1 MHENY
6 NFLKEVQP
14 QLEDNKN
21 LEEDDFY
28 DTMAYYYEKY
38 DKASWTILWS

>member
-14 QLEDNKN
+14 HVEDNKN
-21 LEEDDFY
+21 LEDDFY
-28 DTMAYYYEKY
+28 DTMAYYYGKY
-38 DKASWTILWS
+38 DKAS

>member
-14 QLEDNKN
+14 HVEDNKN

-28 DTMAYYYEKY
+28 DTMAYYYGKY
-38 DKASWTILWS
+38 DKAS

>member
-14 QLEDNKN
+14 HVEDNKN
-21 LEEDDFY
+21 LEEDYFMTPWPI
-28 DTMAYYYEKY
+28 TMENM
-38 DKASWTILWS
+38 IR